1 MIKKTVFWTRPNAS
15 VTWPWLGLAENDAH
29 ENWLTTGYTGTIDRD
44 ATETDT
50 TYVLTIY
57 FQTQEECDINANSAE
72 LLALLNKMQP
82 DMDEL
87 GITRTVTI
95 ETV

>member
-1 MIKKTVFWTRPNAS
+1 MIKKTIFWTRPDAS

-29 ENWLTTGYTGTIDRD
+29 ENWLITGYTGTIDRT

-57 FQTQEECDINANSAE
+57 FETQEDYDTVENSTT

-82 DMDEL
+82 DMTVS
-87 GITRTVTI
+87 GTTRTVTI